1 MRLKLSLLLVCI
13 CVFGVALHAQ
23 PAKPACIQDP
33 SPNYTSGRGG
43 STIDAIV
50 IHTTEG
56 SYSGSVS
63 WLKNTS
69 AGASAHYVI
78 KEDGSEITQLVDDA
92 DRAWH
97 ATYYNS
103 RAIGIE
109 CAGYAGQAST
119 WTQGILP
126 KLYDLVAYLCY
137 TYNVQ
142 VVHPTNTATVSPQ
155 TNDFN
160 GTGLVGHYQVQ
171 PWNRT
176 DPGSYFD
183 WNALI
188 SEVNNRLGNSS
199 NDIVIDNTD
208 TDFSPL
214 SGTWSTGTSAAG
226 HYGTDYRYAT
236 TVSGGATAS
245 CEWRPDIPTTGDY
258 EVQVYYPQGS
268 NRAPDSPF
276 IVRDTTGDTTVTVD
290 QTAGGGTWIS
300 LGTFNFAAGTGGSVE
315 LQNSAGGS
323 VVIADA
329 VKFVFVQATT
339 SPPPGGGS
347 GSSSGSS
354 GCVTHGGGTGAW
366 VLLLGLLSIVG
377 IARLGRE
384 KA

>member
-1 MRLKLSLLLVCI
+1 MGLKLSLLVACI
-13 CVFGVALHAQ
+13 CLFGAALHAQ
-23 PAKPACIQDP
+23 PAKPACIWDP

-43 STIDAIV
+43 TTIDAIV

-56 SYSGSVS
+56 TYSGAVS
-63 WLKNTS
+63 WLKNPS
-69 AGASAHYVI
+69 ASASAHYVI

-92 DRAWH
+92 DRSWH

-109 CAGYAGQAST
+109 CAGYAGQAGT

-188 SEVNNRLGNSS
+188 TEVNNRLGNNNA

-208 TDFSPL
+208 AEFSTL
-214 SGTWSTGTSAAG
+214 NGTWSTGTSAAG
-226 HYGTDYRYAT
+226 HYGADYRYVT
-236 TVSGGATAS
+236 TVGGGSTGA
-245 CEWRPDIPTTGDY
+245 CEWRPDIQTSGDY
-258 EVQVYYPQGS
+258 EVQVYYPEGS
-268 NRAPDSPF
+268 NRAPDAPF
-276 IVRDTTGDTTVTVD
+276 TVRHTGGASTVTVD
-290 QTAGGGTWIS
+290 QTANGGAWLS
-300 LGTFNFAAGTGGSVE
+300 LGTFNFATGTSGSVE
-315 LQNSAGGS
+315 LQNNAGGS

-329 VKFVFVQATT
+329 VKFVFIQATT
-339 SPPPGGGS
+339 TPPPSGSGDSGGGGS
-347 GSSSGSS
+347 DG
-354 GCVTHGGGTGAW
+354 GCV
-366 VLLLGLLSIVG
+366 S
-377 IARLGRE
+377 R
-384 KA
+384 